1 MKTVLFSKQF
11 AVDALERA
19 VKTAAQAAMLVIG
32 QDVTGFDV
40 FAANFA
46 NALGFAAGGFLL
58 SLLTSIISAPVAGM
72 SPASVAHAD

>member
-1 MKTVLFSKQF
+1 MSRLFSKGF
-11 AVDALERA
+11 IVDALERA

-32 QDVTGFDV
+32 QDVSGFDI
-40 FAANFA
+40 FSANFA

-58 SLLTSIISAPVAGM
+58 SLLTSVVSAPVAGM

>member
-1 MKTVLFSKQF
+1 MSRLFSKGF
-11 AVDALERA
+11 LVDALERA

-32 QDVTGFDV
+32 QDVSGFDI
-40 FAANFA
+40 FSANFA

-72 SPASVAHAD
+72 SPASVAHGD